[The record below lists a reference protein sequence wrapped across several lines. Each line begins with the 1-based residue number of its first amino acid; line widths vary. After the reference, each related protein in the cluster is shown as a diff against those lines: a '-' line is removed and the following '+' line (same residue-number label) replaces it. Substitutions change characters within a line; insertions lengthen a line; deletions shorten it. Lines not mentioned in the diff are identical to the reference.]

1 MAINV
6 NIDNQLALKYSFMIG
21 GKKREL
27 TFDDQCALDM
37 DKVQFKVQKISDK
50 VNRMQE
56 NVVNKKSTDE
66 QVKIM
71 SGLYKEIR
79 NAIIPFFDKYF
90 GDGQGTEIY
99 EYFNKSTRALATV
112 FGKVNECLDKV
123 EINTNTKKK

>member
-1 MAINV
+1 
-6 NIDNQLALKYSFMIG
+6 
-21 GKKREL
+21 
-27 TFDDQCALDM
+27 M

-66 QVKIM
+66 QVKMM

>member
-66 QVKIM
+66 QVKMM

-99 EYFNKSTRALATV
+99 QYFNESTRALATV

>member
-66 QVKIM
+66 QVKMM

-99 EYFNKSTRALATV
+99 QYFNKSTRALATV
-112 FGKVNECLDKV
+112 FGKVNEYLDKV

>member
-66 QVKIM
+66 QVKMM

-99 EYFNKSTRALATV
+99 QYFNKSTRALATV

>member
-66 QVKIM
+66 QVKMM